1 MMTMKAKSGSADS
14 GCLLSTLYLLG
25 PLPGSDLE
33 WWVKGSPTLA
43 PSEGGGWTVS
53 KLIDA

>member
-1 MMTMKAKSGSADS
+1 MTMKAKSGSADS